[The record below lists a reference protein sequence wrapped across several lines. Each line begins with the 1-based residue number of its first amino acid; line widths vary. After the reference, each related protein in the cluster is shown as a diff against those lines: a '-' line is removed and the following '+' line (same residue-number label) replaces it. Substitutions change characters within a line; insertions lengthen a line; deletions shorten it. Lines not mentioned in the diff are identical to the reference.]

1 MQARFPFFRQ
11 KTALAT
17 REGCGDKHSSGGRH
31 AARSPV
37 DAMHPYPAPMATRRT
52 AGAFRRDLRDGT
64 GQRTNRGIS
73 RVRGRFPANQQA
85 RPDAR
90 AKRMRP
96 PEVFRRTQVVRP
108 IRTADWRIRRSRS
121 SWCRRRGR
129 VQPTCS
135 GRRWSSSRACR
146 WRTDGRGGRPSG
158 RCCNRRRP
166 R

>member
-11 KTALAT
+11 KTALAVH
-17 REGCGDKHSSGGRH
+17 EGTWRQKLAEERSR
-31 AARSPV
+31 AARSRRRVYDPTPA
-37 DAMHPYPAPMATRRT
+37 AMRCT
-52 AGAFRRDLRDGT
+52 AEAFRRNLRDGT
-64 GQRTNRGIS
+64 GQRADRAVS
-73 RVRGRFPANQQA
+73 RVRGRFPANPRAQ
-85 RPDAR
+85 PCTR

>member
-11 KTALAT
+11 KTALAA
-17 REGCGDKHSSGGRH
+17 REGILGQILGEERGR
-31 AARSPV
+31 AARSRRRALAPIPT
-37 DAMHPYPAPMATRRT
+37 AMRRV
-52 AGAFRRDLRDGT
+52 AGGLRRDLRDGT
-64 GQRTNRGIS
+64 GQRTDRS
-73 RVRGRFPANQQA
+73 VSHVRGRFPANPRA
-85 RPDAR
+85 RPGAR
-90 AKRMRP
+90 TKRMRP

-108 IRTADWRIRRSRS
+108 IRTDWRIRRSRS
-121 SWCRRRGR
+121 SWCRRHGR